1 MGEVFNRA
9 FEILSF
15 CGGGA
20 GGAGCAGAGAAGGN
34 LGWGKDF
41 RQMRKILEGKGA
53 RVTNLFRYRQ
63 DEWPD
68 VERQFIVHV
77 RQGKGSDPHVLLL

>member
-1 MGEVFNRA
+1 
-9 FEILSF
+9 
-15 CGGGA
+15 
-20 GGAGCAGAGAAGGN
+20 
-34 LGWGKDF
+34 
-41 RQMRKILEGKGA
+41 MRKILEGMEA
-53 RVTNLFRYRQ
+53 RVTNLFKYRQ